1 MKRILI
7 TGITGFVG
15 SNLVE
20 FLKSE
25 PSVQLFGFSRNPKE
39 AVGRIP
45 NIDFI
50 PRISAEVLD
59 RYMIDTMIHLA
70 GIAHDLSGKFAK
82 EDYER
87 VNYRWTTEVFDA
99 FSKANCKR
107 FVFVSSIKAIV
118 DHSDREIDEETKPRP
133 LSDYGISKRNAEEYL
148 SNHKRNHQQVYI
160 LRPCLIHGPGNKG
173 NLNLLYRF
181 VKSGLPYPLAAFDN
195 RRSFLSIENFCF
207 VVNSIVKEKLEE
219 GAYLIADDELIST
232 LELVQLI
239 GEIKG
244 KRVRLLNIPTGII
257 KGLAKLGSWL
267 HVPFNKSTLVK
278 LTENMMVSNRK
289 LSVNLGSKLPVSARE
304 GLIRT
309 IKSFDE

>member
-20 FLKSE
+20 YLKSD
-25 PSVQLFGFSRNPKE
+25 PSVQLFGFSRNAKE
-39 AVGRIP
+39 AVKRIP

-59 RYMIDTMIHLA
+59 RYMIDTVIHLA

-82 EDYER
+82 EDYQQ
-87 VNYRWTTEVFDA
+87 VNYHWTTEIFTA
-99 FSKANCKR
+99 FSKAKCKS

-118 DHSDREIDEETKPRP
+118 DHSEEEINEDTEPNP
-133 LSDYGISKRNAEEYL
+133 LSDYGISKRNAEEYIL
-148 SNHKRNHQQVYI
+148 NHKGNHQQVYI

-181 VKSGLPYPLAAFDN
+181 VKIGLPYPLAAFKN
-195 RRSFLSIENFCF
+195 SRSFLSIENFCF
-207 VVNSIVKEKLEE
+207 VINSILKEKLAE
-219 GAYLIADDELIST
+219 GTYLLADDEPIST
-232 LELVQLI
+232 LELVKLI

-244 KRVRLLNIPTGII
+244 KRIWLMNIPKGII
-257 KGLAKLGSWL
+257 KGLAKIGSLL
-267 HVPFNKSTLVK
+267 HAPFNKATLVK

-289 LSVNLGSKLPVSARE
+289 LSVNLGSKLPVSAKD
-304 GLIRT
+304 GLVKT
-309 IKSFDE
+309 IKSFNE